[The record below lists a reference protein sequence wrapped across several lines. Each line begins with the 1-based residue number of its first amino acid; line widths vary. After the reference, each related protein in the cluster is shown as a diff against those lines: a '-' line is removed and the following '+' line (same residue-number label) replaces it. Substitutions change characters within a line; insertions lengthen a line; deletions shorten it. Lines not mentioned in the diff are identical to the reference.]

1 MIFNIERKLTTLIS
15 RENLFLFIFH
25 RHASAFCE
33 QARSILEFKKG
44 IKSAPSDL
52 VFSSWVSLADASAC
66 PDDFYCVLCYAAA
79 FALVVVALD
88 GFGPTGFL
96 KFSNLIPLNL
106 ISLPRSNVFVL
117 DALRRRRTI
126 GEFCC

>member
-1 MIFNIERKLTTLIS
+1 MRNRENQLLNIERKP
-15 RENLFLFIFH
+15 FLFILH

-33 QARSILEFKKG
+33 QARSILEFRKD

-66 PDDFYCVLCYAAA
+66 PDDFCVLCYAAA
-79 FALVVVALD
+79 FAVVVALD

-96 KFSNLIPLNL
+96 KFSNLIPL
-106 ISLPRSNVFVL
+106 PKSNVCMV
-117 DALRRRRTI
+117 
-126 GEFCC
+126 